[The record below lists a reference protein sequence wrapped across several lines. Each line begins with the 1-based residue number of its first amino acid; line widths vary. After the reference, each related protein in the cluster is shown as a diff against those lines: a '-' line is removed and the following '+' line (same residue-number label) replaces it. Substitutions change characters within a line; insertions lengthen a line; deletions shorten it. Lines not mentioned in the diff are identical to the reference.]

1 MLADFDLDL
10 PGSLDEALGALAA
23 AGANAGPAA
32 AVPLAGG
39 TNLLVDIRGRREN
52 PRRLVALDRVDGL
65 RWLRAEGGAIAMGA
79 RTTVSELLRSD
90 AVAAALPSLHEAAR
104 LFAGQMVRNAA
115 TVAGNIACGS
125 PAADLVPPLLAL
137 DAEVAL
143 ASAAGRR
150 RWRWPTS
157 TRLQVRRP
165 PARRADHRDRL
176 PAAPGRVRPTFSTSS
191 PGARATRSPWSAWRC
206 RWPSRA
212 GAAGRRASRSARW
225 RRCRCGPARP
235 RRCWRAWR
243 STPRRSTARRIRRP
257 RECKPDRRRPRLGR
271 LSARDGRG
279 ADAPAADAGLAGDRL
294 KGEGDDVE
302 RTHDHAARQRQGRR
316 DQRARPPDAARGAA
330 RPRPCRCQVRLRE
343 GRLRRLRGAASTAWP
358 STAA

>member
-23 AGANAGPAA
+23 AGAGAGPAA

-90 AVAAALPSLHEAAR
+90 AVAATLPSLHEAAR

-125 PAADLVPPLLAL
+125 PAADLVPPLMAL
-137 DAEVAL
+137 DAEVVL

-150 RWRWPTS
+150 RVALADYYTGYKAC
-157 TRLQVRRP
+157 VRRP
-165 PARRADHRDRL
+165 EELITEIACPPRPAASANLFYKLARRHGDAITVVGVAVSLAVAD
-176 PAAPGRVRPTFSTSS
+176 GR
-191 PGARATRSPWSAWRC
+191 C
-206 RWPSRA
+206 
-212 GAAGRRASRSARW
+212 RSARIALGAVAPVPL
-225 RRCRCGPARP
+225 RAREAEAMLEGVALDAAAID
-235 RRCWRAWR
+235 RA
-243 STPRRSTARRIRRP
+243 AHQ
-257 RECKPDRRRPRLGR
+257 
-271 LSARDGRG
+271 
-279 ADAPAADAGLAGDRL
+279 AAAEASPI
-294 KGEGDDVE
+294 DDV
-302 RTHDHAARQRQGRR
+302 RASAGYRR
-316 DQRARPPDAARGAA
+316 EMVA
-330 RPRPCRCQVRLRE
+330 VLT
-343 GRLRRLRGAASTAWP
+343 RRLLTQAWQ
-358 STAA
+358 AIG